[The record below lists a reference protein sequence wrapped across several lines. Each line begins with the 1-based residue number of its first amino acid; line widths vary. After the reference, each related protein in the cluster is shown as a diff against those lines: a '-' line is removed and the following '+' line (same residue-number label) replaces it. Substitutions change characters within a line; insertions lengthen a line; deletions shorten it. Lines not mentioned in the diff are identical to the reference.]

1 MDNTRALKEGLEKTG
16 RFEILS
22 KDIGVPLVAFKLKD
36 SSKHTVFEIADSLRK
51 FGWIVP
57 AYTMPANAEHIAVL
71 RVVVR
76 EDFSRSLAERLLSD
90 IDKVL
95 NEIDTLPSRVSMKA
109 AHVTATID
117 EVVNASEGMVKP
129 GKKSVEEIQREVATY
144 WRNLVERK
152 RTGVC

>member
-1 MDNTRALKEGLEKTG
+1 MENAKALKEGLVSTG

-22 KDIGVPLVAFKLKD
+22 KDIGVPLVAFTLKD
-36 SSKHTVFEIADSLRK
+36 SSKHTVFEIADTLRK
-51 FGWIVP
+51 YGWIVP

-95 NEIDTLPSRVSMKA
+95 KEIDTLPSRVSMKA
-109 AHVTATID
+109 AHVSATID

-129 GKKSVEEIQREVATY
+129 AKKSIDEIQKEVATY
-144 WRNLVERK
+144 WKNLVERK
-152 RTGVC
+152 RTGAC